1 MNPETKKEAT
11 IVVSQNKLLI
21 AIVAAIAL
29 GFVLGI
35 LYPITVAAL

>member
-1 MNPETKKEAT
+1 MTAEPKDDGI
-11 IVVSQNKLLI
+11 IVSKNKLLI
-21 AIVAAIAL
+21 AIVAAVAL